1 MMSYLLL
8 EDPAL
13 AELVGFLRGILTRDQ
28 LLHRKWVKPAARF
41 DRIWDWVMR
50 MSRCGKNKSL
60 IIVTRKAVMLR
71 M

>member
-1 MMSYLLL
+1 MSYLLL
-8 EDPAL
+8 EDPVL

-28 LLHRKWVKPAARF
+28 LSHRKWIKPAARF
-41 DRIWDWVMR
+41 DIIWDWIIR

-60 IIVTRKAVMLR
+60 IIVTRKSVMLR